1 MTVRDSEQVIS
12 HWPQLSVIIDECGGA
27 AAFLRGIEGDAL
39 DELLDKRYGCA
50 DGDDMR
56 IEKLNESLRQCL
68 SRYKRGKNLQGN
80 SLDLGRQL
88 LEIWLKKYPSAIRYT
103 EHEELRQM
111 RAISHELERLLA
123 GNA

>member
-12 HWPQLSVIIDECGGA
+12 QWPQLSVIIDECGGA

-39 DELLDKRYGCA
+39 DELLEDIYGEAEEA
-50 DGDDMR
+50 DEAR
-56 IEKLNESLRQCL
+56 NKLNQRIRQCL
-68 SRYKRGKNLQGN
+68 SRYQRGQNLQGN

-103 EHEELRQM
+103 EYEELRQM

-123 GNA
+123 GEA